1 MYGFIIYYENAN
13 MNDWNFSDSH
23 YQKESIMQKYL
34 FKDDIIGAVK
44 ILKQLL
50 YSMRPAQWYKN
61 LALFI
66 GIVFSSNLLN
76 LNLLAESIFAFII
89 FCMFSGCIYL
99 LNDILDVEKD
109 RNHPIKKNRPIPS
122 GGLKVKHA
130 IVFVVIFLILSLA
143 GAYLLNPSFFAIS
156 LIFLV
161 LMGFYSF
168 WLKNVIIVD
177 ILVISSGFVIRA
189 IAGALAIEVSVSPW
203 LVICAFL
210 LALFLALGKR
220 RHEILLM
227 GDKAAEHRS
236 ILKDYSTSM
245 LDQMITITTSTL
257 VMSYSLYTFFVGHL
271 AMMLTIPFAFYGLF
285 RYLYL
290 VHRKNLGGEPEML
303 FKDKGML
310 ISMIL
315 WVMTVFVV
323 VYL

>member
-1 MYGFIIYYENAN
+1 MISIININEN
-13 MNDWNFSDSH
+13 
-23 YQKESIMQKYL
+23 
-34 FKDDIIGAVK
+34 GAVK

-61 LALFI
+61 LVLFI
-66 GIVFSSNLLN
+66 GIIFSSNLLN
-76 LNLLAESIFAFII
+76 LNLLAESIFAFVI
-89 FCMFSGCIYL
+89 FCIFSGCIYL

-109 RNHPIKKNRPIPS
+109 LNHPIKKNRPIPS
-122 GGLKVKHA
+122 GELKVKHA
-130 IVFVVIFLILSLA
+130 IIFLVGFLTLSLA
-143 GAYLLNPSFFAIS
+143 GAYLLNPLFFAIS
-156 LIFLV
+156 LIFLI
-161 LMGFYSF
+161 LMSFYSF

-220 RHEILLM
+220 RHEILLL
-227 GDKAAEHRS
+227 GDRAADHRS
-236 ILKDYSTSM
+236 ILNDYSISM
-245 LDQMITITTSTL
+245 LEQMITITTSTL
-257 VMSYSLYTFFVGHL
+257 VMSYSLYTFFVGQL

-290 VHRKNLGGEPEML
+290 VHSRNLGGEPEML

-315 WVMTVFVV
+315 WLMTVFVV